1 MPALHKR
8 YSPCYVRMYQNG
20 TKEAPIANTF
30 TISSIFRSRRYDQP
44 SLNISKLLVR
54 VKSRRTHL
62 RRTRN
67 TRGWNGGPELH
78 SPSFPVVVYQEL
90 VSLQATRSGAKSGT
104 RSALTLSP
112 SFGIGS
118 VADPISP
125 SQKSSAAAIIPR
137 PSLLLLRPKS
147 APLCSKTQFFGST
160 PPEKQT
166 HDDVRGRRAFP
177 PLRPEKCMKGEWGE
191 VQFSAA
197 PTLGL
202 LASTVTLSASAVA
215 APRRLMWLPKPSPPP
230 SVLFLPPP
238 PFC

>member
-1 MPALHKR
+1 
-8 YSPCYVRMYQNG
+8 MYQNER
-20 TKEAPIANTF
+20 KEAPIANTF
-30 TISSIFRSRRYDQP
+30 TISSIFRCRRYDQP

-137 PSLLLLRPKS
+137 PSLLLLLLPKS

-160 PPEKQT
+160 PPRKANT
-166 HDDVRGRRAFP
+166 RR
-177 PLRPEKCMKGEWGE
+177 RPRAKS
-191 VQFSAA
+191 V
-197 PTLGL
+197 
-202 LASTVTLSASAVA
+202 
-215 APRRLMWLPKPSPPP
+215 PSPFAPK
-230 SVLFLPPP
+230 SA
-238 PFC
+238 